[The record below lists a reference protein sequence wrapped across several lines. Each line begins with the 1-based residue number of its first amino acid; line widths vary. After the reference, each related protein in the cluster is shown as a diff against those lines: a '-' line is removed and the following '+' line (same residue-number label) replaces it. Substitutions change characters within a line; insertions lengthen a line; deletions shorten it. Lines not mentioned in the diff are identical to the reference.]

1 MSAATDRLPLR
12 ARLGGRWFGSWAV
25 WGISMPFGLLV
36 LASDLVASTS
46 VTELARWLLV
56 WAFAGLVTA
65 AILAALQA
73 TVLRK
78 RADAPIS
85 VRVAVAMGGLFG
97 LCYGL
102 SLWLGALIVGVSS
115 VAPWPLRVLAV
126 VIIGMWWIPLLTVA
140 IDLVTTERQQRRRDI
155 DDLVA
160 LEALRLREA
169 DVLREMREEI
179 SGDVRDALD
188 PVRRRVDA
196 AVLEAEGGGD
206 APDPGLPQALREVA
220 DSSVRP
226 LSRELWRSAS
236 AQYPRVPWGAVFWRT
251 IRTQPLRTYLL
262 AILAFLGDGL
272 FVIADRGLQVG
283 VAYSIVAIGAVL
295 IICATFNALMRRWPQ
310 QHARIFVIAIVA
322 LQVLNILIWQWRES
336 TWGPQGPLWLLAV
349 SLGLSVLAILITSG
363 FGSWRSEMHEMRD
376 AFRASVTAETI
387 AALARGHRVADVTRE
402 VARELH
408 GSVQTRLVA
417 CAMAMDKASSEGDRI
432 ALAAAL
438 AEAQQVLAA
447 PLSVPAGATSVADE
461 VRRKIALWGD
471 LCDFSVE
478 VDPGVEGAAQAD
490 VIGRIVEEGLTN
502 AVRHGSATAVEVRI
516 EVTGDDVL
524 VQISDNG
531 SGPRGGAAGLGSA
544 MLDQATGKR
553 WDLVRSGDWTHLRAW
568 LPATAR
574 ADA

>member
-1 MSAATDRLPLR
+1 MSAATERLPLQ

-25 WGISMPFGLLV
+25 WGISMPFGLLI

-46 VTELARWLLV
+46 VTRLAQWLVV

-65 AILAALQA
+65 AILAVLQL
-73 TVLRK
+73 TVLRT
-78 RADAPIS
+78 RVERPIS
-85 VRVAVAMGGLFG
+85 VRASVAMGGVFG

-102 SLWLGALIVGVSS
+102 SLWLGALLVGGSS
-115 VAPWPLRVLAV
+115 VAPWPLRVFVV

-140 IDLVTTERQQRRRDI
+140 IDLVVSERQQRRRDI

-160 LEALRLREA
+160 VEALRLREA

-179 SGDVRDALD
+179 SGDVREALD
-188 PVRRRVDA
+188 PVRQRVDA
-196 AVLEAEGGGD
+196 AVIEAQSGEG
-206 APDPGLPQALREVA
+206 AFDPGLAGALRDVA

-226 LSRELWRSAS
+226 LSRELWRPA
-236 AQYPRVPWGAVFWRT
+236 AGRYPRVPWNAVFWRT

-272 FVIADRGLQVG
+272 FVIADRGWRVG
-283 VAYSIVAIGAVL
+283 GAYSLISVGAVL
-295 IICATFNALMRRWPQ
+295 LICATFNALMRRWPQ
-310 QHARIFVIAIVA
+310 QHAGIFVSAMVT
-322 LQVLNILIWQWRES
+322 LQILNVVVWRWREWA
-336 TWGPQGPLWLLAV
+336 WGPQGSLWILVV

-376 AFRASVTAETI
+376 AFRASVDAETI
-387 AALARGHRVADVTRE
+387 SALARGHRVADVTRE

-417 CAMAMDKASSEGDRI
+417 CAMAMDRASNEGDRV

-438 AEAQQVLAA
+438 AEAQEALAI

-471 LCDFSVE
+471 LCDFTSS
-478 VDPGVEGAAQAD
+478 VDPRVEGAAQAE

-502 AVRHGSATAVEVRI
+502 AVRHGAATAVEVRV
-516 EVTGDDVL
+516 EVVSDGVL
-524 VQISDNG
+524 VQVSDNG
-531 SGPRGGAAGLGSA
+531 SGPQGGDAGLGSA
-544 MLDQATGKR
+544 MLDQATGRR

-568 LPATAR
+568 LPVTGGM
-574 ADA
+574 

>member
-1 MSAATDRLPLR
+1 MSAATEYLPLQT
-12 ARLGGRWFGSWAV
+12 RLGGRWFGSWAV
-25 WGISMPFGLLV
+25 WAISMPFGLLV
-36 LASDLVASTS
+36 LASDLFASTS
-46 VTELARWLLV
+46 VTELAQWLLV
-56 WAFAGLVTA
+56 WAIAGLVTA

-73 TVLRK
+73 TVLRR
-78 RADAPIS
+78 RADAPLS

-102 SLWLGALIVGVSS
+102 SLWLGALFVGVSS

-140 IDLVTTERQQRRRDI
+140 IDLVTSERQQRRRDI

-179 SGDVRDALD
+179 SGDVREALD

-196 AVLEAEGGGD
+196 AVLEAEGGGA

-226 LSRELWRSAS
+226 LSRELWRSAN

-272 FVIADRGLQVG
+272 FVIADRGWQVG
-283 VAYSIVAIGAVL
+283 VAYSVVALGAVI

-310 QHARIFVIAIVA
+310 HHAWIFLIAIVA
-322 LQVLNILIWQWRES
+322 LQVLNVVIWQWREWA
-336 TWGPQGPLWLLAV
+336 WGPQGPLWLLVV
-349 SLGLSVLAILITSG
+349 SLSLSVLAILITSG

-417 CAMAMDKASSEGDRI
+417 CAMAMDKASNEGDRVG
-432 ALAAAL
+432 LAAAL
-438 AEAQQVLAA
+438 TEAQAVLAV
-447 PLSVPAGATSVADE
+447 PLSVPAATTSVSGE
-461 VRRKIALWGD
+461 VRRKVALWGD
-471 LCDFSVE
+471 LCDFQVN
-478 VDPGVEGAAQAD
+478 VDPRAEGMAQPE
-490 VIGRIVEEGLTN
+490 VIGRVVEEGLTN
-502 AVRHGSATAVEVRI
+502 AVRHGSATAVEVRV
-516 EVTGDDVL
+516 EVSGDDVL

-531 SGPRGGAAGLGSA
+531 SGPQGGDAGLGSA
-544 MLDQATGKR
+544 MLDQATGRR

-568 LPATAR
+568 LPIAGGA
-574 ADA
+574 

>member
-1 MSAATDRLPLR
+1 
-12 ARLGGRWFGSWAV
+12 
-25 WGISMPFGLLV
+25 
-36 LASDLVASTS
+36 
-46 VTELARWLLV
+46 
-56 WAFAGLVTA
+56 
-65 AILAALQA
+65 
-73 TVLRK
+73 
-78 RADAPIS
+78 
-85 VRVAVAMGGLFG
+85 
-97 LCYGL
+97 
-102 SLWLGALIVGVSS
+102 VSS

-140 IDLVTTERQQRRRDI
+140 IDLFTTERQQRRRDI

-179 SGDVRDALD
+179 SGDVREVLD

-196 AVLEAEGGGD
+196 AVLEAEGGGV
-206 APDPGLPQALREVA
+206 APDPSLPQALREVA

-272 FVIADRGLQVG
+272 FVIAARGWQVG
-283 VAYSIVAIGAVL
+283 AAYSIVAIGAVIL
-295 IICATFNALMRRWPQ
+295 ICATFNALMRRWPQ
-310 QHARIFVIAIVA
+310 QHARMFVIAIVA
-322 LQVLNILIWQWRES
+322 LQVLNIAIWQWREWA
-336 TWGPQGPLWLLAV
+336 WGPQGPIWLLAV

-363 FGSWRSEMHEMRD
+363 FGSWRSEMNEMRD

-438 AEAQQVLAA
+438 AEAQEVLAM
-447 PLSVPAGATSVADE
+447 PLSVPARATSVADE

-516 EVTGDDVL
+516 EVAGDDVF

-574 ADA
+574 VDA